1 MKASRGN
8 TRHSAAE
15 DPVVGRERAARPDFV
30 LEMERAGRGERRPDP
45 AILSREDIGYGP
57 GRPYEFDYGPA
68 MPAPRERRAGG
79 AGRRATEPPVGE
91 QGPYRGR
98 LRRRRRPDHWI
109 RADVERALFYDTWV
123 DSDRI
128 LVDVDRGVVTLT
140 GTLAE
145 PAEIRRAIRDASRV
159 PGVES
164 VRNHLETEA

>member
-1 MKASRGN
+1 
-8 TRHSAAE
+8 
-15 DPVVGRERAARPDFV
+15 
-30 LEMERAGRGERRPDP
+30 
-45 AILSREDIGYGP
+45 
-57 GRPYEFDYGPA
+57 EFDYGPA